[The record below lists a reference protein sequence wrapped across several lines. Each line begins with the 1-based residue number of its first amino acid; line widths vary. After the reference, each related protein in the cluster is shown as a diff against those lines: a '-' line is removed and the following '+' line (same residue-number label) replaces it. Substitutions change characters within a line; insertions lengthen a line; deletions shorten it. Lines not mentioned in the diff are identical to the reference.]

1 MSISAV
7 EYLRHPLDETDFLTR
22 RLSGVSKEHFVAD
35 ETLKRAA
42 VRSLEIIGEAVKRL
56 PDDFRTKYNEVDWR
70 SIAGMRDRLIHDY
83 LGVDY
88 DIVWDAA
95 TVKVPELSVSVRRI
109 IEQEREP
116 ASGQREDFEHY
127 LKAVP
132 DVAPSEDDKL
142 N

>member
-7 EYLRHPLDETDFLTR
+7 EYLRHILDETEFLTR

-56 PDDFRTKYNEVDWR
+56 PDDFRTKYNEVEWR
-70 SIAGMRDRLIHDY
+70 AIAGMRDRLIHDY

-95 TVKVPELSVSVRRI
+95 TAKVPELLVSVRRI
-109 IEQEREP
+109 IEQE
-116 ASGQREDFEHY
+116 S
-127 LKAVP
+127 VP
-132 DVAPSEDDKL
+132 KPL
-142 N
+142 R